1 MTQIARDIESEK
13 GRSGHG
19 REGERDTGGE
29 EGRDKQS
36 SRVGWIEMHRKT
48 GREGDSSG
56 RNSRERGEEV
66 LGKMREA
73 DKESRVEINMNRQ
86 KTKWGQIDREKGKGD
101 K

>member
-48 GREGDSSG
+48 GREGG
-56 RNSRERGEEV
+56 RQLRQELEGERRGGIGKDEGSR
-66 LGKMREA
+66 
-73 DKESRVEINMNRQ
+73 
-86 KTKWGQIDREKGKGD
+86 
-101 K
+101 